1 MPAQG
6 SMLIGHSALR
16 GSGGSLNAFD
26 RSLGEPIAPAS
37 GRATIADVD
46 PASRLADN
54 TYDSNSWSDCELRT
68 VSRGYCR
75 QSPATRGELVKRTM
89 SESGFQRPASKASR
103 RAPRRSFSTS
113 RFPRKSGSD
122 YANA

>member
-6 SMLIGHSALR
+6 SMLIGHSAL
-16 GSGGSLNAFD
+16 
-26 RSLGEPIAPAS
+26 GEPIAPAS
-37 GRATIADVD
+37 GGATTADVD

-54 TYDSNSWSDCELRT
+54 TYDSHSWSDCELRT

-89 SESGFQRPASKASR
+89 SESGFQRPAFKASR

>member
-16 GSGGSLNAFD
+16 EWRSLNAFD

-37 GRATIADVD
+37 GGATTADVD

-54 TYDSNSWSDCELRT
+54 TYDSHSQSDCELRT
-68 VSRGYCR
+68 SFCEAIAANLF
-75 QSPATRGELVKRTM
+75 ATRGELVERTM
-89 SESGFQRPASKASR
+89 SESGFQRPASKASG

-113 RFPRKSGSD
+113 PYPRKSGSD
-122 YANA
+122 